1 MTRVL
6 YLSGSIYGGAERQ
19 LFYLVTNL
27 DRSRYQPTVVCPDNG
42 VLPNQL
48 RTAGIDTVIHPLP
61 AWRKWKYLFHRYSA
75 ASRLALLA
83 RQRQVQLIHVS
94 DSWHNPYSIRVARQ
108 WGIPIISHVK
118 APIRPDQV
126 VKYGFHDMSAIISI
140 SEQFTPPFLEAGIP
154 LDKINVVVNCVD
166 LDAFEST
173 GVKQNTLRGEFPLRR
188 FVIGMVS
195 RIEPFKRQKEFVKIA
210 SHVLKAYQDVSFL
223 IIGGTQPNP
232 EHLAYE
238 RELRQLISELNL
250 ADYVTCTSHREDIP
264 AVMQGLDLLVTLS
277 AGSVIPEAMAAGKPV
292 IATPVGS
299 STDMIEDG
307 TTGWIVPPVPIEG
320 IAAKIVQVITNASH
334 CAQMGSAARA
344 HAEEH
349 FSIAKHVEQ
358 VQAIYDRLIQKPSTR

>member
-1 MTRVL
+1 MTRIL
-6 YLSGSIYGGAERQ
+6 YLSGSIFGGAERQ

-27 DRSRYQPTVVCPDNG
+27 DYSRYQPTVVCPEDG
-42 VLPNQL
+42 VFPDQL

-61 AWRKWKYLFHRYSA
+61 AWRKWKNLFHRYSA

-118 APIRPDQV
+118 APICPDQV

-232 EHLAYE
+232 NHLAYE
-238 RELRQLISELNL
+238 QELRQLISVLNL
-250 ADYVTCTSHREDIP
+250 ADYVTCTGHHEHMP
-264 AVMQGLDLLVTLS
+264 AVMQGLNLLVTLS

-299 STDMIEDG
+299 ATDMIEDG
-307 TTGWIVPPVPIEG
+307 KTGWIVPPLPIEA
-320 IAAKIVQVITNASH
+320 IAAKIVEVIRNPSLCEQV
-334 CAQMGSAARA
+334 GRAARA

-349 FSIAKHVEQ
+349 FNIAKHVEH
-358 VQAIYDRLIQKPSTR
+358 VQAIYDRLI

>member
-27 DRSRYQPTVVCPDNG
+27 DRSRYLPTVVCPDNG
-42 VLPNQL
+42 EFPDQL
-48 RTAGIDTVIHPLP
+48 RAVGIDTAIHPLP
-61 AWRKWKYLFHRYSA
+61 GWRKWKYLFQRYSA
-75 ASRLALLA
+75 ASRLAQLA
-83 RQRQVQLIHVS
+83 AQRQVQLIHVS

-108 WGIPIISHVK
+108 CGIPIVSHVK

-126 VKYGFHDMSAIISI
+126 AKYGFHDMSAIISI
-140 SEQFTPPFLEAGIP
+140 SEQYTPPFLEAGIP
-154 LDKINVVVNCVD
+154 PDKINVIVNCVD

-173 GVKQNTLRGEFPLRR
+173 GVKQNTLRSEFPLRR
-188 FVIGMVS
+188 FVIGMVG

-210 SHVLKAYQDVSFL
+210 SYVLKARQDVSFL

-232 EHLAYE
+232 EHRAYE
-238 RELRQLISELNL
+238 RELRQFISELNL
-250 ADYVTCTSHREDIP
+250 TEYVICTGYRGDMSE
-264 AVMQGLDLLVTLS
+264 VMHGLDLLVTLS

-299 STDMIEDG
+299 ATDMIEDG
-307 TTGWIVPPVPIEG
+307 TTGWIVPPAPIEG
-320 IAAKIVQVITNASH
+320 IAAKIVQAITNASH

-349 FSIAKHVEQ
+349 FSIAKHVER
-358 VQAIYDRLIQKPSTR
+358 VQAIYDRLI

>member
-27 DRSRYQPTVVCPDNG
+27 DRRRFQPTVVCPGKGMFPDR
-42 VLPNQL
+42 L
-48 RTAGIDTVIHPLP
+48 RAAGIDTAIHPLP

-75 ASRLALLA
+75 ASRLAQFA
-83 RQRQVQLIHVS
+83 AQRQVQLIHVS

-108 WGIPIISHVK
+108 CGIPIISHVK

-126 VKYGFHDMSAIISI
+126 AKYGFHDMSAIISI

-154 LDKINVVVNCVD
+154 RDKINVVLNCVD
-166 LDAFEST
+166 LSAFEST
-173 GVKQNTLRGEFPLRR
+173 GVKQNTLRSEFPLRR
-188 FVIGMVS
+188 LVIGMVG
-195 RIEPFKRQKEFVKIA
+195 RIEPFKRQKEFVRIA
-210 SHVLKAYQDVSFL
+210 SHVLKAHPDVSFQ
-223 IIGGTQPNP
+223 IIGGTQTNP
-232 EHLAYE
+232 EHRAYE

-250 ADYVTCTSHREDIP
+250 ADYVTCTGHRENIP

-277 AGSVIPEAMAAGKPV
+277 AGSVIPEAMASGKPV

-307 TTGWIVPPVPIEG
+307 NTGWIVPPHPIED
-320 IAAKIVQVITNASH
+320 IAAKIVQVITNPLI
-334 CAQMGSAARA
+334 CEQMGNAARA

-358 VQAIYDRLIQKPSTR
+358 VQAIYDRLIEDPLAL